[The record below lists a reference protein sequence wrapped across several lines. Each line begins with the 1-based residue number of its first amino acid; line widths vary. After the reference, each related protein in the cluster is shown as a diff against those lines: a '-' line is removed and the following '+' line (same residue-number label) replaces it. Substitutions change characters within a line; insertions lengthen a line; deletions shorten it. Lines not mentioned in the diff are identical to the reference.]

1 VTPYSV
7 VVGYPEDGGNM
18 DLRNVGILPQH
29 YMTSQPRR
37 TRLESSLPWNHSN
50 LANCSSVCTYVRK
63 PFFVSLKA
71 VYIVIHANYWRLKNI
86 QLNHNTFMT
95 REMQERNYS
104 LMRICYLG
112 KQDSFLL
119 LFQTVLSYTE
129 IYEAVSKSFRAESI
143 TKYTLTFYITRRE
156 ATRRVMAAK
165 LTRLTHKIAI

>member
-1 VTPYSV
+1 
-7 VVGYPEDGGNM
+7 
-18 DLRNVGILPQH
+18 
-29 YMTSQPRR
+29 
-37 TRLESSLPWNHSN
+37 
-50 LANCSSVCTYVRK
+50 
-63 PFFVSLKA
+63 
-71 VYIVIHANYWRLKNI
+71 
-86 QLNHNTFMT
+86 
-95 REMQERNYS
+95 
-104 LMRICYLG
+104 MRICYLG